1 MQVDVWGVVTGGLF
15 APAILFFVFGLLTVA
30 VKSDLA
36 VPRAMSTAM
45 SIFLLVA
52 IGLEGGAEAVEA
64 IGKYPEILG
73 AVITVAIMAAICGI
87 IFAFLSAKI
96 LKGAG
101 LNTADAW
108 AAGGHYGAVS
118 SATLAV
124 GVSMANAARAAAP
137 EQLIYGGWMP
147 AMYPFMD
154 SPALITAILFGR
166 LALAKAGGAKDAMKP
181 NTKEILHHSVFGMA
195 VWLLVCSLI
204 IGMLSQHF
212 SPMEMCRTLD
222 FFDGM
227 FRGVLALFLIDM
239 GITAAKQL
247 GALKSLGRNLIKV
260 VAIAFAMPQIWG
272 VIGIFGIYGMNLLMP
287 GTIGWG
293 DAFVFA
299 TIAGGC
305 SFISAPAAMR
315 IAIPE
320 ANPSVYLPM
329 SVALTFPFNIVIGLP
344 LWKFLCMFL
353 WGAL

>member
-1 MQVDVWGVVTGGLF
+1 MDIMEIVLAGLF
-15 APAILFFVFGLLTVA
+15 APAILFFIFGMLTVA

-36 VPRAMSTAM
+36 VPPAMSIAM
-45 SIFLLVA
+45 SIFLLAA
-52 IGLEGGAEAVEA
+52 IGLEGGAEAIEA

-73 AVITVAIMAAICGI
+73 AVVAVAILAAICGI
-87 IFAFLSAKI
+87 VFAFATAKI

-101 LNTADAW
+101 LSTADAW

-124 GVSMANAARAAAP
+124 GVSMADAAQAAAP
-137 EQLIYGGWMP
+137 EQFIYGGWMP

-154 SPALITAILFGR
+154 SPALLTAILFGR
-166 LALAKAGGAKDAMKP
+166 LALARASVAKDGVKTS
-181 NTKEILHHSVFGMA
+181 TKEILHHSIFGMA

-204 IGMLSQHF
+204 IGMVSQRF
-212 SPMEMCRTLD
+212 SPGEMGATLN

-247 GALKSLGRNLIKV
+247 GALKAIGRNLVKV
-260 VAIAFAMPQIWG
+260 VASAFGMPQVWG
-272 VIGIFGIYGMNLLMP
+272 IVGIFGTYGINLLMP
-287 GTIGWG
+287 GAIGWG

-329 SVALTFPFNIVIGLP
+329 SVALTFPFNIIIGLP